1 MKKFLLLA
9 VVAFSAIAAKA
20 QVYVGGGV
28 GVWLNDDAK
37 STQVTISPEVGY
49 TFNEKWSAGVAL
61 GFSHYKQDE
70 SKVTAFAINPYARY
84 TYYKT
89 GIVNLFVDGGV
100 DFTTAKPKDGDS
112 ATAFGIGF
120 KPGVALNVTDNI
132 SFVAHF
138 GFLGYQDADDELSS
152 VINKGFGF
160 DFSSYKMSPP
170 ISQMS
175 RQNARTKGFAPA
187 FLNLS
192 ILVSAPRAAM
202 AMVNR
207 KVSI

>member
-1 MKKFLLLA
+1 MKKFLLLS

-20 QVYVGGGV
+20 QVYVGGEV
-28 GVWLNDDAK
+28 GFWHNDDAK

-160 DFSSYKMSPP
+160 DFSSYNMSF
-170 ISQMS
+170 
-175 RQNARTKGFAPA
+175 GFYYN
-187 FLNLS
+187 F
-192 ILVSAPRAAM
+192 
-202 AMVNR
+202 
-207 KVSI
+207 